1 MSKLPTKE
9 EKRQAL
15 VQSLH
20 VINGGED
27 PFKTLS
33 IVEENDFFLIVETYP
48 NGDTGSCFGGKHKF
62 RPEVKPPEKG
72 RVVIGHSKHLYWS
85 LGNSVKD
92 GIGVDCLEVVSDYPC
107 DNSVVMK
114 KELCQWRDFLDPT
127 HHSDGWKEEWN
138 VDLKG
143 GDND

>member
-9 EKRQAL
+9 EKRQAI

-72 RVVIGHSKHLYWS
+72 RVVINTGGYIYFSGGQIIDGKLATGQCTKHVADEEFLHR
-85 LGNSVKD
+85 LP
-92 GIGVDCLEVVSDYPC
+92 E
-107 DNSVVMK
+107 
-114 KELCQWRDFLDPT
+114 WRDLHDPS

-143 GDND
+143 GDNE